1 MVARRR
7 IHRCRKRGKGDVIM
21 EKLYTKAEIIE
32 KAREI
37 AHMIA
42 NTEQVEFFKRAEE
55 QINENQKIREKI
67 ASLKSLQTQAVNFQ
81 MYEKER
87 ALAIIEGKIETIQA
101 EIDEVPIV
109 QEFKQSQIEVN
120 QLLQLVSNTIA
131 NSVTDEIIESTG
143 GDVRRGETGSYVRN
157 TKHKPLS

>member
-1 MVARRR
+1 
-7 IHRCRKRGKGDVIM
+7 M
-21 EKLYTKAEIIE
+21 EKLYTKEEIIE

-87 ALAIIEGKIETIQA
+87 ALAIIEGKIEAIQA

-109 QEFKQSQIEVN
+109 QEFKQSQIDVN

-143 GDVRRGETGSYVRN
+143 GDVRRGETGSYVKN

>member
-1 MVARRR
+1 
-7 IHRCRKRGKGDVIM
+7 M

-109 QEFKQSQIEVN
+109 QEFKQSQIDVN

-157 TKHKPLS
+157 TKQKPLS

>member
-1 MVARRR
+1 
-7 IHRCRKRGKGDVIM
+7 M
-21 EKLYTKAEIIE
+21 EKLYTKEEIIE

-55 QINENQKIREKI
+55 QINENKKIREKI

-87 ALAIIEGKIETIQA
+87 ALGIIEGKIETIQA

-109 QEFKQSQIEVN
+109 QEFKQSQMDVN